1 MGLLQRAAR
10 LLGRD
15 APMSAFAEEL
25 TVTFCAGL
33 SALLIVTAEEERCL
47 EEIVAAAD
55 ELKRPVWV
63 WDMGCSFAQANE
75 VTGKSPGSAVKDPI
89 TALEAIGSSS
99 RDPAIIVLR
108 DFHQCW
114 DRQAQIIRKLRTLAH
129 DLRVSAPGRMI
140 VVTSPLPMLPIELR
154 NDFAVL
160 RMPRPD
166 LDEMKGTIAG
176 IADAVGKPKAGLT
189 ERIAQAALGLTANEA
204 DRAVRTAIVQARAV
218 TPGVIDSVNVAKGE
232 IVRGTAGLVF
242 CDTRYTTA
250 DVGALGVLKGWVR
263 ERSGAWKPEA
273 REYGLPEPKGM
284 LLLGVPGTGKSLVA
298 QAIAGDW
305 QFPLLRLDVGALY
318 GSLVGES
325 EGNMRTAL
333 DIAERVA
340 PCVLWVDE
348 IEKGASYGGGDG
360 GTSARVVQG
369 LLTWMQERKAP
380 VFVIATANSL
390 TALPPELTR
399 AGRFDVTF
407 FIDLPAL
414 EERREIIGVLLKRHG
429 RPVAGFDVDAI
440 AAASDEYSG
449 AELEQ
454 AIVDGLYAAFD
465 AGGRALSTEDVI
477 AALGH
482 IVPIARSQQEMMA
495 ALRRWVSEGRARP
508 ASEAGDGHAWPGRI
522 GFEAAP
528 LILPTA

>member
-1 MGLLQRAAR
+1 
-10 LLGRD
+10 
-15 APMSAFAEEL
+15 MSAFGDEL

-33 SALLIVTAEEERCL
+33 SAVLIVTAEEERCL
-47 EEIVAAAD
+47 EEIVTVAD

-63 WDMGCSFAQANE
+63 WDMGCFFAQANE
-75 VTGKSPGSAVKDPI
+75 VPGKAPGAGIKDPI
-89 TALEAIGSSS
+89 AALEAIEKSS
-99 RDPAIIVLR
+99 REPAIFVLR

-114 DRQAQIIRKLRTLAH
+114 DRQAQIVRKLRTLSH
-129 DLRVSAPGRMI
+129 DLRVGSPGRVI
-140 VVTSPLPMLPIELR
+140 VVTSPLTTLPIELR
-154 NDFAVL
+154 NDFALL

-166 LDEMKGTIAG
+166 LDQMKGAVTEIAQV
-176 IADAVGKPKAGLT
+176 VGTPEAGLT
-189 ERIAQAALGLTANEA
+189 ERVAQAALGLTANEA
-204 DRAVRTAIVQARAV
+204 DRAVRTAVVQARAM
-218 TPGVIDSVNVAKGE
+218 TPGVVASVNTAKGE
-232 IVRGTAGLVF
+232 VVRGTAGLVF
-242 CDTRYTTA
+242 CDTKYTTG
-250 DVGALGVLKGWVR
+250 DVGALGMLKSWVR

-273 REYGLPEPKGM
+273 RKYGLPQPKGM

-305 QFPLLRLDVGALY
+305 QFPLLRLDIGALF

-325 EGNMRTAL
+325 ENNMRTAL

-348 IEKGASYGGGDG
+348 IEKGVSYGGGDG

-390 TALPPELTR
+390 TTLPPELTR

-407 FIDLPAL
+407 FIDLPAID
-414 EERREIIGVLLKRHG
+414 ERKEIIGVLLGRHG
-429 RPVAGFDVDAI
+429 RSANDFDVPAI

-465 AGGRALSTEDVI
+465 AGERALATADIV

-495 ALRRWVSEGRARP
+495 SLRRWVSEGRARP
-508 ASEAGDGHAWPGRI
+508 ASEDNDGHARAPGRI
-522 GFEAAP
+522 GFAAAP
-528 LILPTA
+528 LTLPTVNA